1 MFLHD
6 AILEGLTYCD
16 TVIPA
21 EKLDEKVA
29 RLEKTRGGQTG
40 YQTEFDVSC
49 FVLFEETISVC

>member
-49 FVLFEETISVC
+49 FVFV